1 MIKQE
6 EKKSGVI
13 QLKEKRFYAA
23 MYLRL
28 SRDDEGRDGLTKSE
42 SNSIGSQRELIK
54 SFLREQPDIELYDI
68 YVDDGFS
75 GSNFVEVR

>member
-1 MIKQE
+1 M
-6 EKKSGVI
+6 
-13 QLKEKRFYAA
+13 KEKLFLAA

-28 SRDDEGRDGLTKSE
+28 SRDDEDRDGSMKTE
-42 SNSIGSQRELIK
+42 SNSIGSQRELIRT
-54 SFLREQPDIELYDI
+54 FIREQSDIELYDI

>member
-1 MIKQE
+1 M
-6 EKKSGVI
+6 
-13 QLKEKRFYAA
+13 KEKIFYAA

-28 SRDDEGRDGLTKSE
+28 SRDDAADSGARGSGGRASVKNESE
-42 SNSIGSQRELIK
+42 SIANQRELIK
-54 SFLREQPDIELYDI
+54 AYIREQEDIELYDI